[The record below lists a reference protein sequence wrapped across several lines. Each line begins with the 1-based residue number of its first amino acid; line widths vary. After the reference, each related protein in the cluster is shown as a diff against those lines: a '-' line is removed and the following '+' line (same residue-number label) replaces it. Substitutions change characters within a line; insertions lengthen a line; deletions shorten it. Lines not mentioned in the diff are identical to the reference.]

1 MIDFRLANTYRQS
14 LVGILIGVAIG
25 AFAGVLLT
33 SPFWG
38 GLGLL
43 AVAIFSLAL
52 TLSFSNWRH
61 SNVFVLLLIFSALTT
76 VWVLFLDSHQVSD
89 FGVYLRCGTEYASPW
104 TSLEQWASKCE
115 SAWLPGFASY
125 WRRSVLYSL
134 PIGWLVDGAYF
145 GFKLVNAALHIGA
158 IALLYRGVSASFGRA
173 AGVFSASL
181 LAVYP
186 EFWFATTVVS
196 SDNLVILALVGF
208 ILALAK
214 LSENQSSTRTVLLVV
229 LLLVVLDLL
238 RSIGPILVVAILL
251 VLPLASEKGSRL
263 KLAKAGILS
272 AIAVVTVGFAP
283 SLLGMTT
290 MQTHGFLATL
300 VGSGLTHS
308 RSFEEAY
315 SWHQYVLPLIDAD
328 NRSKVFVGL
337 LAQDL
342 NNAFSFP
349 SFWVQKIS
357 TLFGGEGY
365 YFFATSQPLGSPDDF
380 VLTNSAPAIVFNA
393 NWAAMMRGVVAFCC
407 IAGGVGALR
416 ISQHPLGRAAV
427 TVGSAFL
434 LFIILFG
441 EVQARY
447 SLLIAPALC
456 VAAAGVFAKRDASA
470 SALFRD
476 GAKSLFIAF
485 AGLIVCIVL
494 VKAWASAY
502 VAQAPSLVWAIKPDV
517 LLGCESP
524 QALNIEPHRITLPLQ
539 GKACYALNATPKN
552 LNGDVVFYVVREPV
566 PPRWSHELHQ
576 PVDLTFV
583 AHIKGGALITL
594 HKQLTSEAVAV
605 PILIPSEGGAVASL
619 DVFIRASGGL
629 NGKVSFAYFY
639 DNKRVISN
647 VVEK

>member
-1 MIDFRLANTYRQS
+1 MDIPLANTYRQS
-14 LVGILIGVAIG
+14 LVGILIGVAVG
-25 AFAGVLLT
+25 VFAGVLLT
-33 SPFWG
+33 SPFLG

-43 AVAIFSLAL
+43 AAAVFSLAL

-61 SNVFVLLLIFSALTT
+61 VNGSVLLLIFSVLTT
-76 VWVLFLDSHQVSD
+76 AWVLFLDSHQVSD

-115 SAWLPGFASY
+115 SGWLPGFASY
-125 WRRSVLYSL
+125 WRRSLLYSL
-134 PIGWLVDGAYF
+134 PIGWLVDGSYL
-145 GFKLVNAALHIGA
+145 GFKLVNAALHIAA
-158 IALLYRGVSASFGRA
+158 IALLYRGVSASFGRS

-196 SDNLVILALVGF
+196 SDSLVILVLVGF

-214 LSENQSSTRTVLLVV
+214 LSENQSSIRTVLLVV
-229 LLLVVLDLL
+229 LLLVALDLL

-263 KLAKAGILS
+263 KLAKTGILS

-290 MQTHGFLATL
+290 TQSNGLLATL

-308 RSFEEAY
+308 RSFEDAY

-328 NRSKVFVGL
+328 NRSKLLVGL

-342 NNAFSFP
+342 SNAFSFP
-349 SFWVQKIS
+349 SFWLQKIG

-365 YFFATSQPLGSPDDF
+365 FFFATSRPLGNPDDF
-380 VLTNSAPAIVFNA
+380 VLAHSVPAIAFNT
-393 NWAAMMRGVVAFCC
+393 NWAAMMRGAVAFLC
-407 IAGGVGALR
+407 IAGGVGALKV
-416 ISQHPLGRAAV
+416 SQQPLGRVAV
-427 TVGSAFL
+427 AVGSAFL

-456 VAAAGVFAKRDASA
+456 VAAAGVFVKRDASA

-476 GAKSLFIAF
+476 GAKSVFIVF
-485 AGLIVCIVL
+485 AGLIVCIL
-494 VKAWASAY
+494 FAIAWASTY
-502 VAQAPSLVWAIKPDV
+502 VEKAPSMVWTVKSDAI
-517 LLGCESP
+517 LGCESP
-524 QALNIEPHRITLPLQ
+524 QAVDIEPRRITLPLQ
-539 GKACYALNATPKN
+539 GKTCYVLSATTKN
-552 LNGDVVFYVVREPV
+552 LNGDVWFYVVREPV

-576 PVDLTFV
+576 PLDLTFV